1 MERALRQSLMMSQGD
16 LMMLVER
23 PISATMLA
31 LAALVLVLPL
41 LSYFNRARVRALA
54 EGSG

>member
-16 LMMLVER
+16 LTMLVQR
-23 PISATMLA
+23 PISAVMLA
-31 LAALVLVLPL
+31 LAALVLILPL

-54 EGSG
+54 GG